1 MHYLTNNMNYL
12 EAFLHKTPTTFLH
25 RHAEGSLNKD
35 GTPTLVEDFY
45 INQPPPDVS
54 CGSTLYCFAYGDC
67 SWQNYQMGDYISRP
81 LWSFE
86 YLCEG
91 SAVFTCDKIRYNIRP
106 GDVYILRTGKRIS
119 VRTEPGGKLKK
130 KCILIEKHF
139 LEYIYET
146 GPLNGIDVIHAGDST
161 RLPAIYENI
170 RNLVTSPEDQFQS
183 ENLSVQLYALLIEL
197 EKLALPNQYPD
208 ILLKAIKMINGEISA
223 NHTLESLSHAC
234 NTSVNTLSR
243 LFRKYMSCS
252 PVKYIIDRRLE
263 QAKRLIY
270 MDKMT
275 LKEVAERCGYN
286 SESFLSRS
294 FRKKFGMSPIAFKH
308 SK

>member
-1 MHYLTNNMNYL
+1 MN
-12 EAFLHKTPTTFLH
+12 KTHTTTFLH
-25 RHAEGSLNKD
+25 RHAEGLLYQD
-35 GTPTLVEDFY
+35 GTRSLVEDFY
-45 INQPPPDVS
+45 INQQPPDLS
-54 CGSTLYCFAYGDC
+54 SGNTLYCFAYGDC
-67 SWQNYQMGDYISRP
+67 SWKDYQMSDYISRP

-91 SAVFTCDKIRYNIRP
+91 NAVFTCDKVRYKLRP
-106 GDVYILRTGKRIS
+106 GDVYIFRTGKKVS
-119 VRTEPGGKLKK
+119 VRTKSGGKLKK

-146 GPLNGIDVIHAGDST
+146 GPLNGIDVIHAGNSA
-161 RLPAIYENI
+161 RVPAIYENI
-170 RNLVTSPEDQFQS
+170 RKLVTSQGNQFQA
-183 ENLSVQLYALLIEL
+183 EDLSVQLYALMIEL
-197 EKLALPNQYPD
+197 ERLALPAQYPD
-208 ILLKAIKMINGEISA
+208 ILLKAVKIVNSDISA
-223 NHTLESLSHAC
+223 THTLASLSHAC

-243 LFRKYMSCS
+243 LFRKYLGCS

-263 QAKRLIY
+263 LAKRLIY

-275 LKEVAERCGYN
+275 LKEIAERCGYN

-294 FRKKFGMSPIAFKH
+294 FRKKFGMSPVAFKH